1 MLVHKYPTLVLAMVA
16 FAMLFL
22 DVNFVRV
29 GCLSGISDSEFVF
42 FKEAVTSFPGHE
54 NSLKN
59 RKR

>member
-1 MLVHKYPTLVLAMVA
+1 MLVHKYPTLVLAMLA

-29 GCLSGISDSEFVF
+29 GFLSGITDSGFVF
-42 FKEAVTSFPGHE
+42 FKEAVASFPSHE